1 MSKDNI
7 ELLQVRTD
15 TIFHDLYNK
24 EDMNA
29 LEWAVMQ
36 ILGCSYDDIHGRV
49 TVGNI
54 RLTRTSKKDKNKYL
68 DLIVE
73 YKNEKIII
81 ELNNNFS
88 GFYTRNILYA
98 ANVLMN
104 NYQIKGKKNINNDY
118 YQEIVRVLLV
128 NLNWY
133 KSKKNSDKVPGK
145 RIYEIPHSDF
155 EEKGYILKIINVNL
169 DYFDNL
175 CYDEIS
181 EGDKLYKLLTVKSK
195 DELDMLTKSEKMLEH
210 YSNKLID
217 LSSNKEYTEGI
228 MDEIIEENVAK
239 QTAYLVGKDEGIEQ
253 GIEQNKREM
262 VVNLFKNNV
271 PIDVISESSGLTIDE
286 VKEIIDKSNENI

>member
-133 KSKKNSDKVPGK
+133 KSKKNSDKVPEK

-175 CYDEIS
+175 CYDKIN
-181 EGDKLYKLLTVKSK
+181 EGDKLYKLLTVKNK
-195 DELDMLTKSEKMLEH
+195 DELDMLTKNEKMLEH

-217 LSSNKEYTEGI
+217 LSNNKEYTEGI